1 MEAGPTRPGLT
12 GFAAAVW
19 ILRLAEAWSGS
30 RDAGLGHL
38 TTGCST
44 GIPYSVEVNADD
56 LERLG
61 RFLALALPLGDR
73 RSSLSGDPVARRFPE
88 MRAKRVETA
97 PEAVEEASAGRRP
110 IPA

>member
-12 GFAAAVW
+12 GFAAVVW
-19 ILRLAEAWSGS
+19 ILGLAEAWSVS
-30 RDAGLGHL
+30 RTPDSAIHDRVLDRN
-38 TTGCST
+38 
-44 GIPYSVEVNADD
+44 PYSVEVKADD

-61 RFLALALPLGDR
+61 RFLALPLPLGDR

-97 PEAVEEASAGRRP
+97 PDAVEEASAGRRP